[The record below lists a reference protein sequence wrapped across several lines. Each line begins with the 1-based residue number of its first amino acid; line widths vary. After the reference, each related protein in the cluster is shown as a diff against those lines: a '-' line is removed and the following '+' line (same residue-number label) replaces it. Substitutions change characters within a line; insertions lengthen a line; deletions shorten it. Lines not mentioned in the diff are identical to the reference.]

1 VRRLF
6 LQQND
11 FGVPYKS
18 TLNKVRKGVY
28 KGKQGPFP
36 YSCPDSPSATFT
48 RSGKATKFT
57 GTEKT
62 KIQNC
67 ALVHFVNYDLIG
79 KLR

>member
-1 VRRLF
+1 MRKLF

-11 FGVPYKS
+11 FGVSPGTRTADVWKFTKCRPAGCKS
-18 TLNKVRKGVY
+18 VKK
-28 KGKQGPFP
+28 
-36 YSCPDSPSATFT
+36 A

-67 ALVHFVNYDLIG
+67 TLVHFVNYDLIG